1 MAGEQIADQGAQV
14 AQAGANQA
22 PEARDL
28 CVVTAADAS
37 ISVPVM
43 AAVGDPDG
51 DAVEISFI
59 GTPGSGEV
67 RIEPD
72 GSLMFLPDQAG
83 LQRFEY
89 RVSDGR
95 GGTDAGEITA
105 FVNPVAA
112 ELDPPVLAGLGDQE
126 LGRIARACTSG
137 IADTMVTLEGQ
148 RIRIEDM
155 TPGERVDV
163 IAEPGQQI
171 ELISRDF
178 VSATYLVVDGG
189 LLVITPNGNITY
201 FSGFVAAAESDAPP
215 RIAVADGPAVASN
228 RLLDSLQPIAEPAVG
243 EADQAVGRLPSP
255 ETGPA
260 HWGGANFTAYDPG
273 SIGPGLEPLGP
284 LLPTALGL
292 GTPPL
297 LDTNTAFLGDRGG
310 DDFGTAPSEPP
321 PVTPEPPPEPT
332 NRPPTLTV
340 STSISAEV
348 GEITMPIGFVSGL
361 PFPALEEGVAVDP
374 ARINGVDQANLTLGP
389 SADARIIFR
398 SEVAGADNAL
408 GVVLLGED
416 GELVSPQI
424 VFPRVEDGPD
434 GPLRAGD
441 EVRLSD
447 LYTDGELAP
456 GVRFAFFVIADGFTL
471 NGDLGD
477 APLVFL
483 SDGDP
488 ATVDDVAPEL
498 FVVMPDGSLEPVQGE
513 LLHTAST
520 SADPLVNPL
529 NDSGQGQVL
538 SGLESDTSGLTIT
551 FEDLALDGS
560 DGDFND
566 VTFEVLLEPA
576 TVSSLD
582 FLQFDVAVD
591 AQIDND
597 DDLAGA
603 TAAITDG
610 FQAGDTLLVD
620 PSLLDGVTLVE
631 DPSGRS
637 LEFVGEAS
645 VATYLEILR
654 SIQLDPASGEGT
666 REITFRLEDAGGNFS
681 DPVTVA
687 VNLTTEGADFG
698 DDGDNILVGEFGV
711 NDAIAGRGGNDIL
724 IGFSGDD
731 VLDGGLG
738 NDNLLGG
745 SGDDLLIGGP
755 GRDAISGGAGADR
768 HLYFTLAER
777 GDSIFGFNADE
788 GDVLD
793 IGELLGDGAT
803 TGDIDDFVRFDAADS
818 DVEVN
823 VDQDGSGDA
832 FSFVTLVTLIDPTG
846 VTTVQESAENGTL
859 VA

>member
-1 MAGEQIADQGAQV
+1 MAGEQIADQGVQV
-14 AQAGANQA
+14 AQARANQA

-28 CVVTAADAS
+28 CVVTAADAP
-37 ISVPVM
+37 ISVPVT
-43 AAVGDPDG
+43 AAAGDPDG
-51 DAVEISFI
+51 DAVQISLI

-72 GSLMFLPDQAG
+72 GSLTFLPDQAG

-95 GGTDAGEITA
+95 GGTDTAEMMA
-105 FVNPVAA
+105 FVNPIAA
-112 ELDPPVLAGLGDQE
+112 ELDPPVMAGLGDQE

-137 IADTMVTLEGQ
+137 IADSMVTLEGQ

-189 LLVITPNGNITY
+189 LLVITPNGNIAY
-201 FSGFVAAAESDAPP
+201 FSGFVAAADSDAPP
-215 RIAVADGPAVASN
+215 RIAIADGPAVASN
-228 RLLDSLQPIAEPAVG
+228 RLLDSLQPIAEPAAG
-243 EADQAVGRLPSP
+243 EADQAVARLPSP

-260 HWGGANFTAYDPG
+260 HWGGANFTPYDPG

-297 LDTNTAFLGDRGG
+297 LDTNPAFFGDRGG

-321 PVTPEPPPEPT
+321 PEPT
-332 NRPPTLTV
+332 NRPPTLSV
-340 STSISAEV
+340 STSIGAEV
-348 GEITMPIGFVSGL
+348 GEITVPIGFVSGL
-361 PFPALEEGVAVDP
+361 PFPALEEGVAVDQ

-398 SEVAGADNAL
+398 DEVAAFENTL

-441 EVRLSD
+441 EIRLSD
-447 LYTDGELAP
+447 LYTDGELAA
-456 GVRFAFFVIADGFTL
+456 GVRFAFFVIADGFRL

-477 APLVFL
+477 AQLVFL

-488 ATVDDVAPEL
+488 ATIDDVAPDL
-498 FVVMPDGSLEPVQGE
+498 FVVMPDGSLELVRGQ
-513 LLHTAST
+513 LVHSAST

-529 NDSGQGQVL
+529 NDGGQGQVL

-551 FEDLALDGS
+551 FEDIALNRS

-566 VTFEVLLEPA
+566 VTFEVLLEPG
-576 TVSSLD
+576 TVSSLG

-591 AQIDND
+591 AEIDND

-610 FQAGDTLLVD
+610 FQTGDTLLVD
-620 PSLLDGVTLVE
+620 SSLLDGVTLIE

-637 LEFVGEAS
+637 LEFAGEAS

-738 NDNLLGG
+738 NDNLFGG

-793 IGELLGDGAT
+793 IGELLGDAAT
-803 TGDIDDFVRFDAADS
+803 PDNIDDFVRYEAADG

-832 FSFVTLVTLIDPTG
+832 FGFVTLVTLIDPTG
-846 VTTVQESAENGTL
+846 VTTAQESAENGTL